1 VARVQS
7 AANELEK
14 CLQRPS
20 TIADLTLALD
30 NVAEKLT
37 QLKRKVSIEKSDI
50 YDIDD
55 DYYFIISVIIILPSA
70 LFCIMHLI
78 LLYSF
83 TVYLLYFY
91 AFYSFLSFHLTLM

>member
-1 VARVQS
+1 MNKKFRAAHKNVDREVARVQS

-37 QLKRKVSIEKSDI
+37 LLKRKVFALTCDS
-50 YDIDD
+50 YD
-55 DYYFIISVIIILPSA
+55 SESCVG
-70 LFCIMHLI
+70 LFETQDQQL
-78 LLYSF
+78 
-83 TVYLLYFY
+83 TVV
-91 AFYSFLSFHLTLM
+91 

>member
-1 VARVQS
+1 LNKKFRAAHKNVDREVARVQS

-37 QLKRKVSIEKSDI
+37 QLKRKVLKQNVPVEQF
-50 YDIDD
+50 
-55 DYYFIISVIIILPSA
+55 YFSNWTIS
-70 LFCIMHLI
+70 
-78 LLYSF
+78 
-83 TVYLLYFY
+83 
-91 AFYSFLSFHLTLM
+91 